1 MDEIIGLLIFLYIL
15 GSVVSAVL
23 EKAKRPSPQGEFGDA
38 DSVRPRRR
46 GEPPVPPPWP
56 EPQPIPQPWA
66 QPVPPQ
72 RTAAPAEAPPPR
84 PARASALPEAAG
96 EGVGTEG
103 PLPWERVASQK
114 PAASAAKPVRRRGA
128 ATASELL
135 AALEDVESLRR
146 AVILAEV
153 LGPPRSVQPHP
164 FYPWRGTG
172 RR

>member
-1 MDEIIGLLIFLYIL
+1 
-15 GSVVSAVL
+15 
-23 EKAKRPSPQGEFGDA
+23 
-38 DSVRPRRR
+38 
-46 GEPPVPPPWP
+46 PVPPRRA
-56 EPQPIPQPWA
+56 EPPS
-66 QPVPPQ
+66 VPPQ

-84 PARASALPEAAG
+84 PAWASALPEAAG